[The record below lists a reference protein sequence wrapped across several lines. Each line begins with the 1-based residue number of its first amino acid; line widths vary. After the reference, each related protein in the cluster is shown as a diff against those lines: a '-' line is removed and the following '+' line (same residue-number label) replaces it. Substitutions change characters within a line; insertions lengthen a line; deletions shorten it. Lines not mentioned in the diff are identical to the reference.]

1 MKKGYTITVD
11 NSSARSHNVNI
22 DYPTYFK
29 FAYSEEEAVGYMIL
43 SDFEFKDKK
52 IFSIT
57 VC

>member
-11 NSSARSHNVNI
+11 NSSARSHNINI

-29 FAYSEEEAVGYMIL
+29 FAYSEEEAIGYMIL

-52 IFSIT
+52 IFSSL
-57 VC
+57 VR